1 MSAAGSTVIGM
12 KHNRAR
18 LIAGLVSA
26 LLLSGFPLAAAEE
39 DPYPGVAL
47 GAEVGPHQLV
57 SSSTG
62 NPLDGSA
69 PITCSAGAGLSG
81 VANATTKENY
91 LVCVKTWRP
100 SADVNADA
108 IFQQAQRDATAAAE
122 AESKAWAEA
131 HPGQQK
137 CIQWGPIVH
146 ANGVS
151 TASGGVC
158 ANPVPVP
165 SGSIVES
172 ATVSTPTPSPTVETS
187 TPATNSVSESSTP
200 IVTPAPAVTPASS
213 PAPVN
218 TNGFGGYA
226 VVHPDGHVC
235 GVIVSG
241 SSDPFNNGGVM
252 PQEYMGC
259 PSGSRIVFQSA
270 PSADGN
276 VAGWHGQDV
285 VLSGNTYT
293 LPGGSTINSGIVTE
307 SNGRTWNSGT
317 GAVIN
322 PGVTDTRT
330 VLSDT
335 ATVLSETST
344 VLTQETSTV
353 LAAPIAIMPLTTGAE
368 TATPLDDLDA
378 LPEVEAI
385 EEVSNTVAAKIVSG
399 KTRIEISTEWV
410 ETRLTVVA
418 TKKGSKKK
426 YSYKVTTNKEG
437 NYLFKS
443 SVNLK
448 GFTLVLYKGSEE
460 LDRDIV

>member
-1 MSAAGSTVIGM
+1 MIVM
-12 KHNRAR
+12 KLNRTR
-18 LIAGLVSA
+18 VVAGLILTLVFAGAPVASA
-26 LLLSGFPLAAAEE
+26 EV
-39 DPYPGVAL
+39 DPFPGVVL
-47 GAEVGPHQLV
+47 GGEIGTRQPV

-69 PITCSAGAGLSG
+69 PITCPDGAGLSA
-81 VANATTKENY
+81 VANGTTRENY
-91 LVCVKTWRP
+91 LVCVKSWRP
-100 SADVNADA
+100 SAEVNADTF
-108 IFQQAQRDATAAAE
+108 FQQAQRDATAAAE

-165 SGSIVES
+165 AG
-172 ATVSTPTPSPTVETS
+172 TLVETS
-187 TPATNSVSESSTP
+187 SVTTPVVESSTP
-200 IVTPAPAVTPASS
+200 VIVPPIVAPVASI
-213 PAPVN
+213 APVN

-235 GVIVSG
+235 GVIVSA
-241 SSDPFNNGGVM
+241 SNDPFNNGGVM

-270 PSADGN
+270 PSASGN
-276 VAGWHGQDV
+276 VAGWHGPDV
-285 VLSGNTYT
+285 RLNGDTYT
-293 LPGGSTINSGIVTE
+293 LPGGSTINAGIVTE
-307 SNGRTWNSGT
+307 SSGRTWNSGT

-322 PGVTDTRT
+322 PGVVETRT

-335 ATVLSETST
+335 NTVLSETST
-344 VLTQETSTV
+344 VRSIESVTAIST
-353 LAAPIAIMPLTTGAE
+353 PIAIAPLASGADS
-368 TATPLDDLDA
+368 ATPLDDLEG
-378 LPEVEAI
+378 LMEVAAE
-385 EEVSNTVAAKIVSG
+385 EEVSNTVEARIVSG
-399 KTRIEISTEWV
+399 RTRIAVSTEWAN
-410 ETRLTVVA
+410 TRLNVVA

-426 YSYKVTTNKEG
+426 YTYRITTNGDGEVT
-437 NYLFKS
+437 FKS

-448 GFTLVLYKGSEE
+448 GFTIVLLKGSEE
-460 LDRDIV
+460 LDREIV

>member
-1 MSAAGSTVIGM
+1 M
-12 KHNRAR
+12 KLMNAR
-18 LIAGLVSA
+18 FTYGLVAA
-26 LLLSGFPLAAAEE
+26 LLLSSAPFAVAED
-39 DPYPGVAL
+39 DPFPGVAL

-69 PITCSAGAGLSG
+69 PITCSAGAGLSA
-81 VANATTKENY
+81 VANGTTRENY

-108 IFQQAQRDATAAAE
+108 AFQQAQRDATAAAE

-158 ANPVPVP
+158 ANAVPVP
-165 SGSIVES
+165 SGFVAESSTVSAPAPSATVES
-172 ATVSTPTPSPTVETS
+172 ATVSAPAPTSPS
-187 TPATNSVSESSTP
+187 TPAPVS
-200 IVTPAPAVTPASS
+200 
-213 PAPVN
+213 

-241 SSDPFNNGGVM
+241 SNDPFNNGGVM

-276 VAGWHGQDV
+276 VAGWHGSDV
-285 VLSGNTYT
+285 VLSGDTYSI
-293 LPGGSTINSGIVTE
+293 PGGSTISGGVVTD

-317 GAVIN
+317 GVTIT
-322 PGVTDTRT
+322 PGNIDTRT

-335 ATVLSETST
+335 STVLS
-344 VLTQETSTV
+344 LD
-353 LAAPIAIMPLTTGAE
+353 
-368 TATPLDDLDA
+368 TATAVAMAIAVAPLAVSGTETQTPVEDIDA
-378 LPEVEAI
+378 LQEIEASEEPSTSI
-385 EEVSNTVAAKIVSG
+385 EARIVAG
-399 KTRIEISTEWV
+399 KTRIAIVSDFIST
-410 ETRLTVVA
+410 RMTVVA
-418 TKKGSKKK
+418 SKKGSKKR
-426 YSYKVTTNKEG
+426 YTYRVSTNSDGE
-437 NYLFKS
+437 LIFKS
-443 SVNLK
+443 SINLK
-448 GFTLVLYKGSEE
+448 GFTLVIYKDGEE
-460 LDRDIV
+460 LDRDTV

>member
-1 MSAAGSTVIGM
+1 MKQNYARITIG
-12 KHNRAR
+12 
-18 LIAGLVSA
+18 L
-26 LLLSGFPLAAAEE
+26 LAALFLSVAPMATAEE
-39 DPYPGVAL
+39 DPYPGVSL

-69 PITCSAGAGLSG
+69 PITCSAGAGLSA
-81 VANATTKENY
+81 VANGTTRENY

-108 IFQQAQRDATAAAE
+108 AFQQAQRDATAAAE

-151 TASGGVC
+151 TSSGGVC

-165 SGSIVES
+165 AGAVAESI
-172 ATVSTPTPSPTVETS
+172 TVVSSPTPSS
-187 TPATNSVSESSTP
+187 SSESSTP
-200 IVTPAPAVTPASS
+200 VSSPTPTPSASPS

-285 VLSGNTYT
+285 VLSGDTYR
-293 LPGGSTINSGIVTE
+293 LPGGSTINSGIVTDT
-307 SNGRTWNSGT
+307 NGRTWNSGT
-317 GAVIN
+317 GAVIS
-322 PGVTDTRT
+322 PGIVETTT
-330 VLSDT
+330 VRSDT
-335 ATVLSETST
+335 STVLSETST
-344 VLTQETSTV
+344 VIVSETSTV
-353 LAAPIAIMPLTTGAE
+353 LAAPLAIAPLLSGADP
-368 TATPLDDLDA
+368 ATPIDDLDG
-378 LPEVEAI
+378 LPEVEAV
-385 EEVSNTVAAKIVSG
+385 EEVSNTVEAKIVSG

-410 ETRLTVVA
+410 DTRLTIVA

-426 YSYKVTTNKEG
+426 YTYKVTTNKEG

-448 GFTLVLYKGSEE
+448 GFTLVLLKGSEE
-460 LDRDIV
+460 LDREIV